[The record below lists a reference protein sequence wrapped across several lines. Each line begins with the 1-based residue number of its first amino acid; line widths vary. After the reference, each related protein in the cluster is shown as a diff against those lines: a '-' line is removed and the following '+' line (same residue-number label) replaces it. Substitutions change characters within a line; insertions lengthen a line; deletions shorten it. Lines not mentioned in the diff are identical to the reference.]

1 MSGSGSSPSG
11 PPTGAPPEYRAQV
24 DFRIDFTNGGG
35 MQGQGYRLDI
45 PAADTTD
52 AHVGTLLVR
61 ELGLLM
67 VAEVRITARTTIAEP
82 HRRRA
87 RVPSRSQDEGR
98 RIVEL
103 SHVIRDGLVTYP
115 GLPAPTI
122 EDHLSRE
129 ASRSLYAPGTEF
141 QIGRITMVAN
151 TGTYVDTPWHRY
163 PDGLDLAQVSLDSL
177 VELDGVVVD
186 VRGSLERAVG
196 PEVFLPYAVAGRA
209 VLVLTDWSRHF
220 GTPAYLSG
228 HPFLTGAAAAF
239 LVDAGATLV
248 GIDSLNIDD
257 IGGGERPAHSALL
270 GAGVPICEHLTA
282 LDRLP
287 TTGFRFSAAPARV
300 AGMGTFPVRAYA
312 MLDRRDVGPV
322 QSSA

>member
-1 MSGSGSSPSG
+1 MSGSGPSPSG
-11 PPTGAPPEYRAQV
+11 PPTGAPLEYRAEV
-24 DFRIDFTNGGG
+24 DFRIEFTNGGG
-35 MQGQGYRLDI
+35 IQGAGYRLDI
-45 PAADTTD
+45 PAVDTSD
-52 AHVGTLLVR
+52 DEVGALLVR

-67 VAEVRITARTTIAEP
+67 VDQVRITARTTVAEP

-87 RVPSRSQDEGR
+87 GAATSPEDHDRA
-98 RIVEL
+98 IVEL

-115 GLPAPTI
+115 GLPGPVI

-129 ASRSLYAPGTEF
+129 ASRSLYSPGTEF

-163 PDGLDLAQVSLDSL
+163 PDGLDLAQVSLGRL

-186 VRGSLERAVG
+186 VRGALQRSIG
-196 PEVFLPYAVAGRA
+196 PEVFLPYQVARRA
-209 VLVLTDWSRHF
+209 VLVLTGWSRHF
-220 GTPAYLSG
+220 GTPRYLSG
-228 HPFLTGAAAAF
+228 HPFLTGAAAAS
-239 LVDAGATLV
+239 LADTGATLV

-257 IGGGERPAHSALL
+257 ISGGERPAHSALL
-270 GAGVPICEHLTA
+270 AAGIPICEHLTD

-287 TTGFRFSAAPARV
+287 TTGFRFSAAPVRV

-312 MLDRRDVGPV
+312 TLDTRAVGPV
-322 QSSA
+322 ASGA